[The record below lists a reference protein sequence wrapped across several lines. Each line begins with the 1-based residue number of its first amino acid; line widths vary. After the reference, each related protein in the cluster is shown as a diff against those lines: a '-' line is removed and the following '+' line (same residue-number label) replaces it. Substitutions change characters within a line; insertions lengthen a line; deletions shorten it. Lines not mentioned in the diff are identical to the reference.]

1 MCFVQKDA
9 SRDAHTGVVPCG
21 RCDGESMSKLTFGK
35 KRRRVN
41 YDLFREI
48 FKWTFE
54 IAIVCFIAF
63 VIIWY
68 FGMRVSVI
76 GDSMNPELSNG
87 DITLINKVVYNMST
101 PKRGD
106 VIAFKPNGNESSH
119 YYIKRIVGLPGETIE
134 IQDGKILVNGK
145 EIKERYQ
152 TTEIED
158 VGVLSE
164 PMKLGNNEYFV
175 LGDDRQNSEDSRNI
189 DIGNVKRTDIVGKVW
204 FVIAG
209 DNFGFV
215 R

>member
-1 MCFVQKDA
+1 MA
-9 SRDAHTGVVPCG
+9 N
-21 RCDGESMSKLTFGK
+21 LTFGK
-35 KRRRVN
+35 KKRRVN
-41 YDLFREI
+41 YDLLREI
-48 FKWTFE
+48 LTWTFQ

-63 VIIWY
+63 VIVWY
-68 FGMRVSVI
+68 FGLRVSVI

-87 DITLINKVVYNMST
+87 DVTLVNKIVYNMST

-134 IQDGKILVNGK
+134 IQDGKILVDGK
-145 EIKERYQ
+145 EIKERYE

-175 LGDDRQNSEDSRNI
+175 LGDDRQNSEDSRNA
-189 DIGNVKRTDIVGKVW
+189 DIGNVKRTDIEGKVW
-204 FVIAG
+204 FAIA
-209 DNFGFV
+209 DENFGFV
-215 R
+215 RYRGI

>member
-1 MCFVQKDA
+1 M
-9 SRDAHTGVVPCG
+9 
-21 RCDGESMSKLTFGK
+21 
-35 KRRRVN
+35 
-41 YDLFREI
+41 FREI

-54 IAIVCFIAF
+54 VAIVCFIAF

-106 VIAFKPNGNESSH
+106 VIAFKPNGNESAP

-134 IQDGKILVNGK
+134 IQDEKILVNGK

-152 TTEIED
+152 TTKIDD
-158 VGVLSE
+158 VGILSE
-164 PMKLGNNEYFV
+164 PMKLRNNEYFV

-189 DIGNVKRTDIVGKVW
+189 DIGNVKRTDIEGKVW

-209 DNFGFV
+209 ENFGFV

>member
-1 MCFVQKDA
+1 
-9 SRDAHTGVVPCG
+9 
-21 RCDGESMSKLTFGK
+21 MSKLKFGK

-54 IAIVCFIAF
+54 VAIVCFIAF

-152 TTEIED
+152 TTKIDD
-158 VGVLSE
+158 VGILSE

-189 DIGNVKRTDIVGKVW
+189 DIGNVKRTDIEGKVW

>member
-1 MCFVQKDA
+1 MLLCNRA
-9 SRDAHTGVVPCG
+9 TR
-21 RCDGESMSKLTFGK
+21 ESLQANSYRGDVMANLTFGK

-41 YDLFREI
+41 YDLLREI
-48 FKWTFE
+48 ITWTFQ

-63 VIIWY
+63 VIVWY
-68 FGMRVSVI
+68 FGKRVSVI
-76 GDSMNPELSNG
+76 GDSMNPELGNG
-87 DITLINKVVYNMST
+87 DVTLVNKVVYNMST

-145 EIKERYQ
+145 EIKERYK
-152 TTEIED
+152 TTEIDD

-175 LGDDRQNSEDSRNI
+175 LGDDRQNSEDSRNV

-209 DNFGFV
+209 ENFGFV

>member
-1 MCFVQKDA
+1 MA
-9 SRDAHTGVVPCG
+9 
-21 RCDGESMSKLTFGK
+21 KLKFGK
-35 KRRRVN
+35 KRRRLN

-134 IQDGKILVNGK
+134 IQDGKILINGK

-152 TTEIED
+152 TTEIQD
-158 VGVLSE
+158 VGVLVE

-175 LGDDRQNSEDSRNI
+175 MGDDRQNSEDSRNV
-189 DIGNVKRTDIVGKVW
+189 DIGNVKRKDIEGKVW

>member
-1 MCFVQKDA
+1 M
-9 SRDAHTGVVPCG
+9 
-21 RCDGESMSKLTFGK
+21 
-35 KRRRVN
+35 N
-41 YDLFREI
+41 YDLFCEI

-54 IAIVCFIAF
+54 VAIVCFIAF

-152 TTEIED
+152 TTKIDD

-189 DIGNVKRTDIVGKVW
+189 DIGNVKRTDIEGKVW

>member
-1 MCFVQKDA
+1 
-9 SRDAHTGVVPCG
+9 
-21 RCDGESMSKLTFGK
+21 
-35 KRRRVN
+35 
-41 YDLFREI
+41 
-48 FKWTFE
+48 
-54 IAIVCFIAF
+54 
-63 VIIWY
+63 
-68 FGMRVSVI
+68 
-76 GDSMNPELSNG
+76 MNPELSNG

-145 EIKERYQ
+145 EIKERYH
-152 TTEIED
+152 TTKIDD
-158 VGVLSE
+158 VGILSE

-189 DIGNVKRTDIVGKVW
+189 DIGNVKRTDIEGKVW

>member
-1 MCFVQKDA
+1 MA
-9 SRDAHTGVVPCG
+9 N
-21 RCDGESMSKLTFGK
+21 LTFGK

-41 YDLFREI
+41 YDLLREI
-48 FKWTFE
+48 GKWTFE
-54 IAIVCFIAF
+54 IAIVCFLAF
-63 VIIWY
+63 VLVWY
-68 FGMRVSVI
+68 FGKRVSVI
-76 GDSMNPELSNG
+76 GDSMNTELANG
-87 DITLINKVVYNMST
+87 DVTLINKVVYNMST

-106 VIAFKPNGNESSH
+106 VIAFGTSGNDASH

-134 IQDGKILVNGK
+134 IQDGKILINSK

-152 TTEIED
+152 TTAIED

-175 LGDDRQNSEDSRNI
+175 LGDDRQNSEDSRSV
-189 DIGNVKRTDIVGKVW
+189 DIGNVKRTDIIGKVW

-209 DNFGFV
+209 ENFGFV

>member
-1 MCFVQKDA
+1 MLLCNRA
-9 SRDAHTGVVPCG
+9 TR
-21 RCDGESMSKLTFGK
+21 ESLQANSYRGDVMANLTFGK

-41 YDLFREI
+41 YDLLREI
-48 FKWTFE
+48 ITWTFQ

-63 VIIWY
+63 VIVWY
-68 FGMRVSVI
+68 FGKRVSVI
-76 GDSMNPELSNG
+76 GDSMNPELGNG
-87 DITLINKVVYNMST
+87 DVTLVNKVVYNMST

-145 EIKERYQ
+145 EIKERYK
-152 TTEIED
+152 TTEIDD

-175 LGDDRQNSEDSRNI
+175 LGDDRQNSEDSRSV

-209 DNFGFV
+209 ENFGFV

>member
-1 MCFVQKDA
+1 MCKKDA
-9 SRDAHTGVVPCG
+9 PRDAHTGGVPCG
-21 RCDGESMSKLTFGK
+21 GRDGESMSKLTFGK

-145 EIKERYQ
+145 KIKERYQ
-152 TTEIED
+152 TTEID
-158 VGVLSE
+158 DIGVLSE

-189 DIGNVKRTDIVGKVW
+189 DIGNVKRTDIEGKVW